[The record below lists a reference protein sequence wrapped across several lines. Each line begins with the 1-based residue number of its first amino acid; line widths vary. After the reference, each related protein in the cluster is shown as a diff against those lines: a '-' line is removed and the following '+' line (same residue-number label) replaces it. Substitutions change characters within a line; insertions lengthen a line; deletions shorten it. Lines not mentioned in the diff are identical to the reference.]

1 MISHKIKLLT
11 LIAALALVVI
21 AVGCAKTEQSPSAT
35 ASIPANSSMI
45 VRTSAG
51 EASQFKSELKAE
63 SGEIKAGEQ
72 TVLVF
77 TVKNATGETVRDLQ
91 VVHEKPMHLLVVS
104 SDLAE
109 FAHLHPEPQADG
121 TYRVAYTFPNGGGY
135 KLYADFTPPG
145 AKQVVDR
152 YDVAVSGPERRRA
165 PLAEDSSQTKTV
177 ESLAVTMFPDK
188 PLRAGQELMLNFAV
202 ADAQSGKPVT
212 DLQKYLGALAHFV
225 IISEDT
231 TDFLH
236 AHPMEA
242 NEMKYGESAM
252 KGMDHG
258 GGAGGMRMPAVSAHT
273 TFPRPG
279 LYKVWAQF
287 QRQGKVVTVPFVVR
301 VSEGGAPV
309 AKEEK
314 GVVPADA
321 IKVAVSGDG
330 FEPSRI
336 QVQKGQ
342 TVRIAFNRTDSQN
355 CAGEVVFPDLDL
367 RKPLPAGKTTVV
379 EVTPQKT
386 GDLSFTCGMNML
398 KGTLVVN

>member
-1 MISHKIKLLT
+1 MKSLKIKLIT
-11 LIAALALVVI
+11 VIAALALVVI
-21 AVGCAKTEQSPSAT
+21 AVGCAGTQQSPSAT
-35 ASIPANSSMI
+35 ASKPANSNMI
-45 VRTSAG
+45 VRTSTG
-51 EASQFKSELKAE
+51 EASQFRSELKAE
-63 SGEIKAGEQ
+63 SGEIKAGGP
-72 TVLVF
+72 TTLVF
-77 TVKNATGETVRDLQ
+77 TVKNAGGETVRDLQ

-109 FAHLHPEPQADG
+109 FAHIHPEPQADG
-121 TYRVAYTFPNGGGY
+121 TYKVTYTFPSGGGY

-152 YDVAVSGPERRRA
+152 YDVTVSGPERQRT
-165 PLAEDSSQTKTV
+165 PLAEDKSQTKTV

-231 TDFLH
+231 TEFLH
-236 AHPMEA
+236 AHPMEV
-242 NEMKYGESAM
+242 NETKYDESAM
-252 KGMDHG
+252 KGMDHSG
-258 GGAGGMRMPAVSAHT
+258 GGMRMPAVSAHT

-287 QRQGKVVTVPFVVR
+287 QREGKVITVPFVVS
-301 VSEGGAPV
+301 VSEGGAPT
-309 AKEEK
+309 AKAEK
-314 GVVPADA
+314 GAVPSDA
-321 IKVAVSGDG
+321 VRVTVSGSG

-336 QVQKGQ
+336 EVKKGQ
-342 TVRIAFNRTDSQN
+342 LVRIAFNRADSQN
-355 CAGEVVFPDLDL
+355 CAGEVVFSDLGI
-367 RKPLPAGKTTVV
+367 RKPLPVGETTVV
-379 EVTPQKT
+379 EVTPRKS
-386 GDLSFTCGMNML
+386 GELSFTCGMNML